1 MNILHKVGFDDIE
14 AVAGEK
20 VAKNITDTICGKA
33 SIHSGGGGI
42 YGKIS
47 L

>member
-1 MNILHKVGFDDIE
+1 MNILHKVSFDDIE

-20 VAKNITDTICGKA
+20 VAKNITDTIHGKA
-33 SIHSGGGGI
+33 SIHSGGGGV